1 MVIFCFSFKNS
12 SNEKK
17 PETVESGLLR
27 WTKNNNNLLKIQR
40 YNFRFNHCECVHCTH
55 CACTR
60 VHYSM
65 FTAFLLLYLHSLSA
79 FYALWSRLLLHPSLC
94 SAEVESFRAIYFTV
108 YSLDSWQTTEFL
120 SICVTWPQYLLR
132 KHFNENKCFR
142 NCAFGF
148 GCSQPYHDNISKT
161 LERCYSWKKN
171 TTFGHQLS
179 AIICNIN

>member
-27 WTKNNNNLLKIQR
+27 WTKNNNNLMKIQR

-79 FYALWSRLLLHPSLC
+79 FYALWSRLLLHLC
-94 SAEVESFRAIYFTV
+94 AQLRLNHFVQFILLFIRST
-108 YSLDSWQTTEFL
+108 LDKQPNFFL
-120 SICVTWPQYLLR
+120 YVSRDHNICW
-132 KHFNENKCFR
+132 E
-142 NCAFGF
+142 
-148 GCSQPYHDNISKT
+148 NISMKT
-161 LERCYSWKKN
+161 NAFEIVHLVLVAHN
-171 TTFGHQLS
+171 HIMTTYPKH
-179 AIICNIN
+179 